1 MNPTAAAP
9 KPWYREPWPW
19 ILMAGPTLVILA
31 GAVTTAIAFSGADGL
46 VADDY
51 YKRGLGI
58 NRTLAREARA
68 QALAIRGTL
77 AFEPHVVRAT
87 LASAGPLP
95 ERIQLTLAHST
106 RASQDHVLLLAR
118 TATGDYAAP
127 LEQLPGGRWDVIL
140 EGGDWRLVTTA
151 DTRGASVIPIPSQGT

>member
-68 QALAIRGTL
+68 QALAIRGSL
-77 AFEPHVVRAT
+77 ALEAHTVRAT
-87 LASAGPLP
+87 ITSTQPLP
-95 ERIQLTLAHST
+95 DRIQLTFAHPT
-106 RASQDHVLLLAR
+106 RAGRDHVVFLAR
-118 TATGDYAAP
+118 AASGEYTAP
-127 LEQLPGGRWDVIL
+127 LERLPAGRWEVIL
-140 EGGDWRLVTTA
+140 EAADWRLAATA
-151 DTRGASVIPIPSQGT
+151 DLRAGPVVAIPAQGS